1 MSCNVCSG
9 NDVERS
15 GPDLYHV
22 KRTIDHLSHDPNA
35 HMYQVH
41 LCGTFTNI
49 KAATKAV
56 YSALGHPKESFS
68 SLESKQDCPHGQ
80 KWPYR
85 EAVCLRARAESGE
98 VFTVEIETE
107 PNIAHLTSDASG
119 AVRGPLCHVLQ
130 QLIHYS
136 EDRDGCDRETIV
148 QGTFR
153 SKQAARNCAESVLL
167 RDGTDRKDYVEYIA
181 QDGNKDS
188 PYGSDVIAHAIT
200 QKGDNLIVS
209 VVETNHNGEDYY
221 GDN

>member
-1 MSCNVCSG
+1 
-9 NDVERS
+9 VERS

-41 LCGTFTNI
+41 LCGTSTDL

-56 YSALGHPKESFS
+56 YPALGHPKESFS

-85 EAVCLRARAESGE
+85 AAVYLRARAESGE

-130 QLIHYS
+130 QYIHYS
-136 EDRDGCDRETIV
+136 ENRDGSKRHTVI
-148 QGTFR
+148 QGTFS
-153 SKQAARNCAESVLL
+153 SKQAARECAESVLYYEEL
-167 RDGTDRKDYVEYIA
+167 EGKNYVQWFVY
-181 QDGNKDS
+181 GNEKDS
-188 PYGSDVIAHAIT
+188 LYGSDVIAHAIT
-200 QKGDNLIVS
+200 PNGDMLIVS
-209 VVETNHNGEDYY
+209 VVETNQNEGDYY
-221 GDN
+221 EDS